1 MPLKIKDGEK
11 ETELFPPDW
20 SSVNFGAGRY
30 LTLTNKDGSEEI
42 EIGCALK
49 FDKGTASPDEY
60 RIYIFKNECISENEP
75 VFGDAVFQI
84 SSKSSEKKTV
94 GYIFS
99 IQEIISGNHENVK
112 DKYFVRYA
120 SKAFYKLLRQD
131 DGIPFVMP
139 ENGTDFKLTDF
150 YPDDSFILILWEKEL
165 KNFNVNHHLP
175 FLYKYGY
182 RYVTDIGKLS
192 DTIQKERLKK
202 EIETLNIKAFEIKKL
217 EKRKREIKKL
227 KKTNSKEIE
236 SFEDKIKAIQ
246 AEVEELEDKI
256 KIKEI
261 KTLDKRIVLRP
272 VSKELKNEEYITQLF
287 INLLPY
293 QDHPLVIFHLLYQV
307 IELLMPKIAM
317 RELKE
322 FIEKAKHPEY
332 RSLAD
337 MREDLEK
344 LQKIQQEKGNIRK
357 LFSSVQFSDRQDRK
371 LQSECEA
378 FLKKQESEPEKQEP
392 ESEKQEPEPA
402 ELLYKIRNLIV
413 HSYRDL
419 KEKELIEEKINI
431 GFEKML
437 IDLLIEYPS
446 ENSKGIQIS

>member
-42 EIGCALK
+42 EIGYALK

-75 VFGDAVFQI
+75 VSGDAIFQI

-99 IQEIISGNHENVK
+99 IQEIISGSHEDVK
-112 DKYFVRYA
+112 DKYFIRYA

-131 DGIPFVMP
+131 DGIPFVIS

-165 KNFNVNHHLP
+165 KNFNINHYLP

-192 DTIQKERLKK
+192 DTIQKEHLKK

-217 EKRKREIKKL
+217 EKRKRKIKKL
-227 KKTNSKEIE
+227 KKTKAISKEIE
-236 SFEDKIKAIQ
+236 SLEDKIKEIQ
-246 AEVEELEDKI
+246 SEIEKLEDKI

-261 KTLDKRIVLRP
+261 KTLDKRII
-272 VSKELKNEEYITQLF
+272 LKPISEDLGNEDYITQLF

-293 QDHPLVIFHLLYQV
+293 QEHPLVIFHLLYQV
-307 IELLMPKIAM
+307 IELLMSKIAM
-317 RELKE
+317 RELKKI
-322 FIEKAKHPEY
+322 IEKARHPEY
-332 RSLAD
+332 RSLSD
-337 MREDLEK
+337 MKEDLEK
-344 LQKIQQEKGNIRK
+344 LQKIQQEKGNIKK
-357 LFSSVQFSDRQDRK
+357 LFSSVQFFDKQDQK
-371 LQSECEA
+371 LKSECEI
-378 FLKKQESEPEKQEP
+378 FLKMQEPEKQEP
-392 ESEKQEPEPA
+392 GPEKQEPA
-402 ELLYKIRNLIV
+402 EFLYKTRNLIV
-413 HSYRDL
+413 HEYRNL
-419 KEKELIEEKINI
+419 KERALIEEKINI
-431 GFEKML
+431 RFEKML

-446 ENSKGIQIS
+446 D